1 MVRPDLTSA
10 VQHVRFAHQLAI
22 AAVMAAAGCQT
33 TRVEQ
38 PLSTDGRAAAPSG
51 LDVAIRA
58 DASEAPILGR
68 PVQLTSTTQFRK
80 AGESYFSPDGGRV
93 IFQAAPAAEGTGDDA
108 GYAMFLA
115 DVVREGGVPVRLA
128 RVRQIS
134 PPFAHN
140 TCGWFHPTD
149 PNIVIFGTTMTAPAG
164 DEVPGYQRGTS
175 RYRWAFPPEMR
186 VVQVRLDPTTGEPG
200 PLEAIAGDGT
210 AYAAEG
216 SISPDGRALLFTK
229 VDPVTQGDLW
239 VKDLATGQERAI
251 VVEPGYDGGPFFS
264 PDGRS
269 IIYRSD
275 RNNDNLLQLFTADV
289 VRDTG
294 GRITGVSA
302 ERALTSNPHVNWC
315 PFYHPSGS
323 MAAYATSEIG
333 HDNYEVFLVDIRDP
347 SRRVR
352 VTHVPG
358 ADVLPAFSPDGR
370 LMIWTSKRD
379 GSGTSQLWC
388 AAFDADAARAALDA
402 SAGQAAAPAAAPSR

>member
-1 MVRPDLTSA
+1 
-10 VQHVRFAHQLAI
+10 
-22 AAVMAAAGCQT
+22 MAAAGCQSA
-33 TRVEQ
+33 RVAQ
-38 PLSTDGRAAAPSG
+38 PLSTDGRAAAPSDP
-51 LDVAIRA
+51 DVAIRA

-68 PVQLTSTTQFRK
+68 PVQLTSATQFRK
-80 AGESYFSPDGGRV
+80 AGESYFSPDGARV
-93 IFQAAPAAEGTGDDA
+93 IFQAVPAAEGTGDDA

-115 DVVREGGVPVRLA
+115 DVVREGGVPVQLS

-134 PPFAHN
+134 PPMAHN

-149 PNIVIFGTTMTAPAG
+149 PNIVIFGTTVTAPAG

-239 VKDLATGQERAI
+239 VKDLATGEERAI

-333 HDNYEVFLVDIRDP
+333 HDNYEVFLVDVRDP

-402 SAGQAAAPAAAPSR
+402 SAGQGAAPPAAKSR

>member
-1 MVRPDLTSA
+1 MARADFPSATVPGWCALRTLALAVGALVFGCQSAPDGSVPAGGAATASQRSQGAPDRPD
-10 VQHVRFAHQLAI
+10 
-22 AAVMAAAGCQT
+22 AA
-33 TRVEQ
+33 
-38 PLSTDGRAAAPSG
+38 
-51 LDVAIRA
+51 
-58 DASEAPILGR
+58 EAPILGGA
-68 PVQLTSTTQFRK
+68 VQLTFPNQFRK
-80 AGESYFSPDGGRV
+80 AGESYFSPDGARV
-93 IFQAAPAAEGTGDDA
+93 IFQAVPVGAGSVGEEA
-108 GYAMFLA
+108 GYSMFIA
-115 DVVREGGVPVRLA
+115 DVVREGDAPVRLE

-134 PPFAHN
+134 PPLAHN

-149 PNIVIFGTTMTAPAG
+149 PNLVIFGTTVSAPSG

-186 VVQVRLDPTTGEPG
+186 VVQVRIDPATGEPG
-200 PLEAIAGDGT
+200 PLEVIAGDGT

-239 VKDLATGQERAI
+239 VKDLGSGEERAL

-275 RNNDNLLQLFTADV
+275 RSNDNLLQLFTADV

-302 ERALTSNPHVNWC
+302 ERALTANEHVNWC

-333 HDNYEVFLVDIRDP
+333 HDNYEVFLVDVRSP
-347 SRRVR
+347 ARRVR
-352 VTHVPG
+352 VTHVAG
-358 ADVLPAFSPDGR
+358 ADVLPAFSPSGR
-370 LMIWTSKRD
+370 HMIWTSKRD

-388 AAFDADAARAALDA
+388 APFDADAARAALDA
-402 SAGQAAAPAAAPSR
+402 SASPVGGPAR

>member
-1 MVRPDLTSA
+1 MVRAWLTVA
-10 VQHVRFAHQLAI
+10 GLARGQGPK
-22 AAVMAAAGCQT
+22 ALAFAAGALALGCEGTPQGT
-33 TRVEQ
+33 GSSGGASASRPAQGASER
-38 PLSTDGRAAAPSG
+38 PEAA
-51 LDVAIRA
+51 
-58 DASEAPILGR
+58 EAPILGTA
-68 PVQLTSTTQFRK
+68 VQLTFPGQFRK
-80 AGESYFSPDGGRV
+80 AGESYFSPDGARIV
-93 IFQAAPAAEGTGDDA
+93 FQAVPVGEGTAGDDA
-108 GYAMFLA
+108 GYAMFVA
-115 DVVREGGVPVRLA
+115 DAVRDGELPVRLE

-134 PPFAHN
+134 PAGAHN

-149 PNIVIFGTTMTAPAG
+149 PNVILFGTTIAPPAG

-186 VVQVRLDPTTGEPG
+186 VVQVRLDPASGEPG
-200 PLEAIAGDGT
+200 PLEVIAGDGT

-239 VKDLATGQERAI
+239 VKDLASGEERAL
-251 VVEPGYDGGPFFS
+251 VTEPGYDGGPFFS

-275 RNNDNLLQLFTADV
+275 RNNDNLLQLYTADV

-302 ERALTSNPHVNWC
+302 ERALTANAHVNWC

-323 MAAYATSEIG
+323 MAAYATSEVG
-333 HDNYEVFLVDIRDP
+333 HDNYEVFLIDVRDP

-352 VTHVPG
+352 VTQVPG
-358 ADVLPAFSPDGR
+358 ADVLPAFSPSGR
-370 LMIWTSKRD
+370 QMIWTSKRD

-388 AAFDADAARAALDA
+388 APFDADAARAALDA
-402 SAGQAAAPAAAPSR
+402 AGER

>member
-1 MVRPDLTSA
+1 M
-10 VQHVRFAHQLAI
+10 
-22 AAVMAAAGCQT
+22 
-33 TRVEQ
+33 
-38 PLSTDGRAAAPSG
+38 
-51 LDVAIRA
+51 
-58 DASEAPILGR
+58 
-68 PVQLTSTTQFRK
+68 
-80 AGESYFSPDGGRV
+80 
-93 IFQAAPAAEGTGDDA
+93 
-108 GYAMFLA
+108 
-115 DVVREGGVPVRLA
+115 
-128 RVRQIS
+128 
-134 PPFAHN
+134 AHN

-149 PNIVIFGTTMTAPAG
+149 PNVVIFGTTVIAPAG
-164 DEVPGYQRGTS
+164 DDVPGYQRGTS

-186 VVQVRLDPTTGEPG
+186 VVQVRIDPATGEPG
-200 PLEAIAGDGT
+200 PPEVIAGDGT

-229 VDPVTQGDLW
+229 VDRVTQGDLW
-239 VKDLATGQERAI
+239 VKDLASGEELAL

-275 RNNDNLLQLFTADV
+275 RSNDNLLQLFTADV
-289 VRDTG
+289 VRDNG

-302 ERALTSNPHVNWC
+302 ERALTSNGHVNWC

-333 HDNYEVFLVDIRDP
+333 HDNYEVFLVDVRNP

-358 ADVLPAFSPDGR
+358 ADVLPAFSPSGR
-370 LMIWTSKRD
+370 HMIWTSKRD
-379 GSGTSQLWC
+379 GSGTSQLWS

-402 SAGQAAAPAAAPSR
+402 SADRAAPPAASTSSSAAADRAASPAGSAAR

>member
-1 MVRPDLTSA
+1 
-10 VQHVRFAHQLAI
+10 
-22 AAVMAAAGCQT
+22 MAAAGCQSA
-33 TRVEQ
+33 RVAQ
-38 PLSTDGRAAAPSG
+38 PLSTDGRAAAPSDP
-51 LDVAIRA
+51 DVAIRA

-68 PVQLTSTTQFRK
+68 PVQLTSATQFRK
-80 AGESYFSPDGGRV
+80 AGESYFSPDGARV
-93 IFQAAPAAEGTGDDA
+93 IFQAVPAAEGTGDDA

-115 DVVREGGVPVRLA
+115 DVVRVGGVPVQLS

-134 PPFAHN
+134 PPMAHN

-149 PNIVIFGTTMTAPAG
+149 PNIVIFGTTVTAPAG

-239 VKDLATGQERAI
+239 VKDLATGEERAI

-333 HDNYEVFLVDIRDP
+333 HDNYEVFLVDVRDP

-402 SAGQAAAPAAAPSR
+402 SAGQGAAPPAAKSR

>member
-1 MVRPDLTSA
+1 MFGCESA
-10 VQHVRFAHQLAI
+10 PRGATGADSAGP
-22 AAVMAAAGCQT
+22 AA
-33 TRVEQ
+33 
-38 PLSTDGRAAAPSG
+38 SGREG
-51 LDVAIRA
+51 VAVPA
-58 DASEAPILGR
+58 EASEAPILGSA
-68 PVQLTSTTQFRK
+68 VQLTFPQQFRK
-80 AGESYFSPDGGRV
+80 AGESYFSPDGARV
-93 IFQAAPAAEGTGDDA
+93 IFQAVPAGDGTAGDDA

-115 DVVREGGVPVRLA
+115 DVVRDGDSPIRLE

-134 PPFAHN
+134 PPGAHN

-149 PNIVIFGTTMTAPAG
+149 PDLVIFGTTLRPPAG

-186 VVQVRLDPTTGEPG
+186 VVQVRIDPASGEPG
-200 PLEAIAGDGT
+200 PLEVIAGDGT

-239 VKDLATGQERAI
+239 VRDLASGEERAL

-275 RNNDNLLQLFTADV
+275 RSNDNLLQLFTADV

-302 ERALTSNPHVNWC
+302 ERALTANGHVNWC

-333 HDNYEVFLVDIRDP
+333 HGNYEVFLIDVRDP

-358 ADVLPAFSPDGR
+358 ADVLPAFSPSGR
-370 LMIWTSKRD
+370 HMIWTSKRD

-388 AAFDADAARAALDA
+388 APFDADAARAALDA
-402 SAGQAAAPAAAPSR
+402 SARPASGPAR

>member
-1 MVRPDLTSA
+1 MLVLGCESA
-10 VQHVRFAHQLAI
+10 PTAPAPSDGGRSA
-22 AAVMAAAGCQT
+22 
-33 TRVEQ
+33 
-38 PLSTDGRAAAPSG
+38 PLSAADTSG
-51 LDVAIRA
+51 SPESA
-58 DASEAPILGR
+58 EAPVLGGA
-68 PVQLTSTTQFRK
+68 VQLTFPGQFRK
-80 AGESYFSPDGGRV
+80 AGESYFSPDGARV
-93 IFQAAPAAEGTGDDA
+93 IFQAVPAGDGSAADDA
-108 GYAMFLA
+108 GYSMFVA
-115 DVVREGGVPVRLA
+115 DVVREGDAPVRLE

-134 PPFAHN
+134 PPMAHN

-149 PNIVIFGTTMTAPAG
+149 PNVVIFGTTIAAPAG
-164 DEVPGYQRGTS
+164 EDVPGYQRGTS

-186 VVQVRLDPTTGEPG
+186 VVQVRLDPATGEPG
-200 PLEAIAGDGT
+200 PLEVIAGDGT

-239 VKDLATGQERAI
+239 VKDLASGEERAL

-302 ERALTSNPHVNWC
+302 ERALTANEHVNWC

-333 HDNYEVFLVDIRDP
+333 HDNYEVFLVDVRDP

-352 VTHVPG
+352 VTRVPG
-358 ADVLPAFSPDGR
+358 ADVLPAFSPSGR
-370 LMIWTSKRD
+370 HMIWTSKRD

-402 SAGQAAAPAAAPSR
+402 SAERIGGPSR

>member
-10 VQHVRFAHQLAI
+10 VQHVRFAHRLAI
-22 AAVMAAAGCQT
+22 AAVMAAAGCQS

-93 IFQAAPAAEGTGDDA
+93 IFQAVPAAEGTGDDA

>member
-1 MVRPDLTSA
+1 MPPGPVPAGGRAPASPA
-10 VQHVRFAHQLAI
+10 REGI
-22 AAVMAAAGCQT
+22 AASPEAA
-33 TRVEQ
+33 
-38 PLSTDGRAAAPSG
+38 
-51 LDVAIRA
+51 
-58 DASEAPILGR
+58 EAPILGGA
-68 PVQLTSTTQFRK
+68 VQLTFPGQFRK
-80 AGESYFSPDGGRV
+80 AGESYFSPDGARV
-93 IFQAAPAAEGTGDDA
+93 IFQAVPAGDGASGDDA
-108 GYAMFLA
+108 GYSMFIA
-115 DVVREGGVPVRLA
+115 DVVRKGDAPVRLE

-134 PPFAHN
+134 PPMAHN

-149 PNIVIFGTTMTAPAG
+149 PNVVIFGTTVIAPAG
-164 DEVPGYQRGTS
+164 DDVPGYQRGTS

-186 VVQVRLDPTTGEPG
+186 VVQVRIDPATGEPG
-200 PLEAIAGDGT
+200 PPEVIAGDGT

-229 VDPVTQGDLW
+229 VDRVTQGDLW
-239 VKDLATGQERAI
+239 VKDLASGEELAL

-275 RNNDNLLQLFTADV
+275 RSNDNLLQLFTADV
-289 VRDTG
+289 VRDNG

-302 ERALTSNPHVNWC
+302 ERALTSNGHVNWC

-333 HDNYEVFLVDIRDP
+333 HDNYEVFLVDVRNP

-358 ADVLPAFSPDGR
+358 ADVLPAFSPSGR
-370 LMIWTSKRD
+370 HMIWTSKRD
-379 GSGTSQLWC
+379 GSGTSQLWS

-402 SAGQAAAPAAAPSR
+402 SADRAAPPAASTSSSAAADRAASPAGSAAR